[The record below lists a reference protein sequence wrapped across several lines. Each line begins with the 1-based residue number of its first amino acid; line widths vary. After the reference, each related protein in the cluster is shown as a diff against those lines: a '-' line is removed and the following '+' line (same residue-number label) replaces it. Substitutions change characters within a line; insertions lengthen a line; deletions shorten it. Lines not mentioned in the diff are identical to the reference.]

1 MLEFFVFLFNSVD
14 IEDQIKRNKQPK
26 IYSRELIDEF
36 MEKRQIAE
44 IEKKK
49 RILNEIFKFPDELLK
64 IVDELPPSLKPIDPS
79 ILNSNFELNFFGS

>member
-1 MLEFFVFLFNSVD
+1 MD

-49 RILNEIFKFPDELLK
+49 RILNEIFKYPDELLK
-64 IVDELPPSLKPIDPS
+64 IVDELPTSLKPMDPS
-79 ILNSNFELNFFGS
+79 LLSSNFELKFFGS